1 MTHEA
6 SVSALYRQLLEA
18 WNRQS
23 ASEYAALFTDDAN
36 VVGFDGSQMNGR
48 AEIESAIGAIFA
60 DHRTASYVSIIRS
73 VRQLSP
79 DVALLC
85 AVVGMIPP
93 DGDDIKPERNA
104 VQSLVAQRQDGQ
116 WRIALFHNTPAR
128 FDGRP
133 EAADALTDELRAAFK
148 SRM

>member
-1 MTHEA
+1 MTDEA
-6 SVSALYRQLLEA
+6 AVSALYRQLLDA

-23 ASEYAALFTDDAN
+23 AREYAVLFTDDAN

-48 AEIESAIGAIFA
+48 AEIESTLAAIFA
-60 DHRTASYVSIIRS
+60 DHRTASYIGIVCS
-73 VRQLSP
+73 VRLLSP
-79 DVALLC
+79 EVALLC

-93 DGDDIKPERNA
+93 DGADINPERNA
-104 VQSLVAQRQDGQ
+104 VQSLVAQRHDGQ
-116 WRIALFHNTPAR
+116 WRIALFHNTPAK